1 MRVTTLANIKEV
13 GNMAEKVALIWNQEC
28 ETMSRAE
35 LQKLQLERL
44 KQAVARVTASV
55 PFYKN
60 LYAKAGVS
68 ANDIQSLEDI
78 AKLPFTHKQDLRDN
92 YPFGLFAV
100 PLGDLRQI
108 HATSGTTGKM
118 TVTGYTA
125 ADMDIWAETM
135 ARVYTAGGV
144 TANDVIH
151 NAYGYGLFTGGLG
164 FHIGAERIGA
174 TVIPVSGGLTR
185 RQVEIMQD
193 FGSTVL
199 TCTPSYALVL
209 VEAAKAM
216 GVDLR
221 KDTNLRAGFFGAEP
235 WTEHMREDIEERIGL
250 QAYDIYGLAEIIGPG
265 VSVECPYHNGLHIA
279 EDHFYPEIIDP
290 ESGDP
295 LGYDQLGEL
304 VFTTL
309 TKEGLPLIRYRTR
322 DRTILRAE
330 KCACGRTMVRMEKVL
345 GRTDDMLI
353 IRGVN
358 VFPSQVEHVLLE
370 FDALEPQYVI
380 YVDREKDRLDTL
392 EVWAEA
398 SQALHAQGER
408 ALAELTGRVKRAMQ
422 ETLYVSTAVKIVP
435 PGSIERSAGK
445 ARRVVDRRVM

>member
-1 MRVTTLANIKEV
+1 
-13 GNMAEKVALIWNQEC
+13 MAEKKVLIWNVKA
-28 ETMSRAE
+28 ETMPRPE
-35 LQKLQLERL
+35 LEKLQVERL
-44 KQAVARVTASV
+44 KAQVARVTANV

-60 LYAKAGVS
+60 LYAQAGVS
-68 ANDIQSLEDI
+68 ADDIQSLEDI
-78 AKLPFTHKQDLRDN
+78 SKLPFTYKQDLRDH
-92 YPFGLFAV
+92 YPFGMFAV
-100 PLGDLRQI
+100 PVRDLRQM

-118 TVTGYTA
+118 TVTGYTLN
-125 ADMDIWAETM
+125 DMGVWGVTM
-135 ARVYTAGGV
+135 ARVYAAGGT
-144 TANDVIH
+144 TAADIVH

-164 FHIGAERIGA
+164 FHIGAEQIGA

-185 RQVEIMQD
+185 RQIEIMVD

-209 VEAAKAM
+209 AETATAM

-221 KDTNLRAGFFGAEP
+221 TETQLRIGIFGAEP
-235 WTEHMREDIEERIGL
+235 WTERMREDIEERVGL
-250 QAYDIYGLAEIIGPG
+250 QAFDIYGLAEIIGPG

-290 ESGDP
+290 ESGEP

-330 KCACGRTMVRMEKVL
+330 TCACGRTMVRMEKVL

-380 YVDREKDRLDTL
+380 YVDRQKDRLDKL

-398 SQALHAQGER
+398 SEALWGQGEAAVE
-408 ALAELTGRVKRAMQ
+408 ALARRVMRAMQ
-422 ETLYVSTAVKIVP
+422 ETLYVSTTVKIVG
-435 PGSIERSAGK
+435 PGEIERSAGK
-445 ARRVVDRRVM
+445 ARRVVDRRDIG

>member
-1 MRVTTLANIKEV
+1 MT
-13 GNMAEKVALIWNQEC
+13 EKKALIWNQEF
-28 ETMSRAE
+28 ETMPRPE

-44 KQAVARVTASV
+44 KNVVARVTASV

-68 ANDIQSLEDI
+68 AEDIKSLEDI
-78 AKLPFTHKQDLRDN
+78 SKLPFTNKQDLRDS

-100 PLGDLRQI
+100 PVGDLKQI

-125 ADMDIWAETM
+125 NDMGVWAETM
-135 ARVYTAGGV
+135 ARVYTSGGATKDDIV
-144 TANDVIH
+144 H

-164 FHIGAERIGA
+164 FHVGAERIGA

-185 RQVEIMQD
+185 RQIEIMQD

-199 TCTPSYALVL
+199 VCTPSYALVL
-209 VEAAKAM
+209 AETASQM

-221 KDTNLRAGFFGAEP
+221 KKTKLKVGFFGAEP
-235 WTEHMREDIEERIGL
+235 WTERMREDIEERIGL
-250 QAYDIYGLAEIIGPG
+250 EAYDIYGLAEIIGPG

-279 EDHFYPEIIDP
+279 EDHFLAEIIDP
-290 ESGDP
+290 ETGDS

-309 TKEGLPLIRYRTR
+309 TKEGLPLVRYRTR

-370 FDALEPQYVI
+370 FEELEPQYVI
-380 YVDREKDRLDTL
+380 YVDREKARLDTL
-392 EVWAEA
+392 EVWVEA
-398 SQALHAQGER
+398 SQPLYARGESALQETA
-408 ALAELTGRVKRAMQ
+408 GRVKKAMQ
-422 ETLYVSTAVKIVP
+422 ETLYVSTTVRVVE
-435 PGSIERSAGK
+435 PGSVERSMGK
-445 ARRVVDRRVM
+445 AQRVVDRRDI

>member
-1 MRVTTLANIKEV
+1 
-13 GNMAEKVALIWNQEC
+13 MAEKKALIWNVEA
-28 ETMSRAE
+28 ETMPRAE
-35 LQKLQLERL
+35 LGKLQLERL
-44 KQAVARVTASV
+44 KKLVAYVTANV
-55 PFYKN
+55 PFYRN

-68 ANDIQSLEDI
+68 ADDIQSLEDI
-78 AKLPFTHKQDLRDN
+78 SKLPFTHKQDLRDH
-92 YPFGLFAV
+92 YPFGMFAV
-100 PLGDLRQI
+100 PVKQLRQV

-118 TVTGYTA
+118 TVTGYTLN
-125 ADMDIWAETM
+125 DMGVWGETM
-135 ARVYTAGGV
+135 ARVYASGGTTA
-144 TANDVIH
+144 DDIIH

-164 FHIGAERIGA
+164 FHIGAEQIGA

-185 RQVEIMQD
+185 RQIEIMKD

-209 VEAAKAM
+209 SETADAM

-221 KDTNLRAGFFGAEP
+221 SETQLRIGFFGAEP
-235 WTEHMREDIEERIGL
+235 WTERMREDIEERIGL

-265 VSVECPYHNGLHIA
+265 VSVECPYHTGLHIA

-290 ESGDP
+290 ESGEP
-295 LGYDQLGEL
+295 LGYNQLGEL

-309 TKEGLPLIRYRTR
+309 TKEGLPLVRYRTR

-330 KCACGRTMVRMEKVL
+330 TCECGRTMVRMEKVL

-370 FDALEPQYVI
+370 FEALEPQYVI

-392 EVWAEA
+392 EVWVEA
-398 SQALHAQGER
+398 SGALWGQGE
-408 ALAELTGRVKRAMQ
+408 AAVGQLTNRVKRAMQ
-422 ETLYVSTAVKIVP
+422 ETLYVSTIVKIVG
-435 PGSIERSAGK
+435 PGGIERSAGK
-445 ARRVVDRRVM
+445 AVRVVDRRNLG

>member
-1 MRVTTLANIKEV
+1 
-13 GNMAEKVALIWNQEC
+13 MAEKKALIWNKEF
-28 ETMSRAE
+28 EAMPRPE
-35 LQKLQLERL
+35 LEKLQLQRL
-44 KQAVARVTASV
+44 KEVVARVTANV

-60 LYAKAGVS
+60 LYAKASVS
-68 ANDIQSLEDI
+68 ADDIQSLEDI
-78 AKLPFTHKQDLRDN
+78 AKLPFTNKQDLRDH
-92 YPFGLFAV
+92 YPFGMFSV
-100 PLGDLRQI
+100 PVNELRQV

-118 TVTGYTA
+118 TVTGYTLN
-125 ADMDIWAETM
+125 DMEIWEETM
-135 ARVYTAGGV
+135 ARVYAAGGT
-144 TANDVIH
+144 TADDIIH

-164 FHIGAERIGA
+164 FHIGAEKIGA

-209 VEAAKAM
+209 VEAAASM

-221 KDTNLRAGFFGAEP
+221 KDTNLQIGFFGAEP
-235 WTEHMREDIEERIGL
+235 WTERMREDIEERMGL
-250 QAYDIYGLAEIIGPG
+250 QAFDIYGLAEIIGPG
-265 VSVECPYHNGLHIA
+265 VSVECPYHTGLHIA

-290 ESGDP
+290 ETGDP

-309 TKEGLPLIRYRTR
+309 TKEGLPLVRYRTR

-330 KCACGRTMVRMEKVL
+330 KCACGRTVVRMEKVL

-370 FDALEPQYVI
+370 FEALEPQYVI
-380 YVDREKDRLDTL
+380 YVDREKDRLDAL
-392 EVWAEA
+392 EVWVEA
-398 SQALHAQGER
+398 SPSLYAQGDA
-408 ALAELTGRVKRAMQ
+408 ALQDMMSRVKKAMQ
-422 ETLYVSTAVKIVP
+422 ETLYVSTIVKVVA
-435 PGSIERSAGK
+435 PGAIERSGGK
-445 ARRVVDRRVM
+445 ARRVVDRRELG